1 MKPCKVLILED
12 EMIFAMD
19 LAQRLKSEGYETCEL
34 TATGEKALENCEKQR
49 PDIALIDINLRGN
62 MSGIRTA
69 KEIRSRFSIP
79 VIFMTG
85 YADAKTRE
93 DAEIVE
99 PAGYF
104 TKPLE
109 IGKLIETIE
118 SAVKKN
124 R

>member
-1 MKPCKVLILED
+1 
-12 EMIFAMD
+12 
-19 LAQRLKSEGYETCEL
+19 
-34 TATGEKALENCEKQR
+34 
-49 PDIALIDINLRGN
+49 

-99 PAGYF
+99 PAGYL

-109 IGKLIETIE
+109 IGKLIDTIE